1 MRRADEEELEEI
13 YHEEEIV
20 VLDGFDEALLGF
32 AERYNF
38 TSPIAV
44 YDKDVCLSVL
54 KKNRNLSD
62 AEARDFFE
70 ANLLGSWF
78 GSSTP
83 LFVTI
88 DPMTE
93 H

>member
-1 MRRADEEELEEI
+1 MKHADEEELEEI
-13 YHEEEIV
+13 YHEEDIV

-44 YDKDVCLSVL
+44 YDKDVCLSIL
-54 KKNRNLSD
+54 KNTRNLSEE
-62 AEARDFFE
+62 EAQDFFQ

-83 LFVTI
+83 VFVTI